1 MLNNSSLSHS
11 PRVTLYKADYM
22 PDMRLKSVINSLVY
36 YFTIID
42 LKHFPILNLSLVN
55 IHICDFYSFCSRFAP
70 ELSYI
75 FSFVDKFHCSLAK
88 DGSVTTAF
96 QLPLNPINYL
106 LFPDR
111 CGTEK
116 AI

>member
-1 MLNNSSLSHS
+1 MNKKIKLVFLRGVRNVQY
-11 PRVTLYKADYM
+11 RG
-22 PDMRLKSVINSLVY
+22 LKSVINSLVY
-36 YFTIID
+36 YFNIIDLKHD

-75 FSFVDKFHCSLAK
+75 LSFVDKFHCSSAK
-88 DGSVTTAF
+88 DSSVTTAF

>member
-1 MLNNSSLSHS
+1 MLNNSSWSHS
-11 PRVTLYKADYM
+11 PGVTLYKSGQMPYM
-22 PDMRLKSVINSLVY
+22 GLKSVINSLVY

-75 FSFVDKFHCSLAK
+75 LSFVDKFHCSSAK